1 MKRYVSSDE
10 LKDLPKYASCGLI
23 RFKMTMFRETTYRY
37 QFFFFLIRAN
47 YYYVKKDV
55 LKNFNLL

>member
-37 QFFFFLIRAN
+37 QFFFFNTSKLLLCQERCI
-47 YYYVKKDV
+47 KK
-55 LKNFNLL
+55 F

>member
-37 QFFFFLIRAN
+37 QFFFFFNTSKLLLCQERCI
-47 YYYVKKDV
+47 KK
-55 LKNFNLL
+55 F